1 MNPFAGLLFCAE
13 CGKTIERTKLSAK
26 QGGQPRAR
34 CTNMRNCHNSTAA
47 FELVETEIVEALKAW
62 LVGYKV
68 KLQTVGYADDIA
80 ANKKQIQKID
90 AEIKKLQ
97 GQLMNAYDLVEQGIY
112 SKDIFISRRSV
123 IQSSITSAEEKKTS
137 VAEVLRR
144 LEIAQ
149 NTQDSLIPQ
158 TERLLGSYDFMT
170 NEERNALLKEIV
182 QKIEY
187 KKTRQGAIEIDL
199 YPHLPKM

>member
-1 MNPFAGLLFCAE
+1 M
-13 CGKTIERTKLSAK
+13 
-26 QGGQPRAR
+26 
-34 CTNMRNCHNSTAA
+34 
-47 FELVETEIVEALKAW
+47 EALKAW

-80 ANKKQIQKID
+80 AHKKQIQKID
-90 AEIKKLQ
+90 AEIKKLES
-97 GQLMNAYDLVEQGIY
+97 QLMNAYDLVEQGIY
-112 SKDIFISRRSV
+112 SKDIFISRRSA

>member
-1 MNPFAGLLFCAE
+1 
-13 CGKTIERTKLSAK
+13 
-26 QGGQPRAR
+26 
-34 CTNMRNCHNSTAA
+34 
-47 FELVETEIVEALKAW
+47 
-62 LVGYKV
+62 
-68 KLQTVGYADDIA
+68 
-80 ANKKQIQKID
+80 
-90 AEIKKLQ
+90 
-97 GQLMNAYDLVEQGIY
+97 MNAYDLVEQGIY
-112 SKDIFISRRSV
+112 SKDIFISRRSA

-137 VAEVLRR
+137 IAEVLRR

-158 TERLLGSYDFMT
+158 TERLLGAYDFMT

-187 KKTRQGAIEIDL
+187 RKTRQGAIEIDL